1 MIKFKMIDIYV
12 QFSLGNP
19 FKGTAFLTNGVIRY
33 SNLQPASDKS
43 LSTSSSEPPFNSD
56 HFSRF
61 FQYNLALL
69 LISHLYNRLHLYLC
83 GGILLGLWQKNT
95 QANQAMAIPAVTTN
109 SMFTIFD
116 MVMFTC
122 LQIPSILIL
131 PLNYEIKMTKTMFR

>member
-1 MIKFKMIDIYV
+1 MIDIYV

-43 LSTSSSEPPFNSD
+43 LSTSSSESPFNSD

-61 FQYNLALL
+61 FQYNLAFL
-69 LISHLYNRLHLYLC
+69 LIPHLYNRLHLYLC
-83 GGILLGLWQKNT
+83 GCILLGLGQKNT

-109 SMFTIFD
+109 SMFTTFD

>member
-1 MIKFKMIDIYV
+1 MIDIYI
-12 QFSLGNP
+12 QFSFVNP

-33 SNLQPASDKS
+33 SNLQLASDKS
-43 LSTSSSEPPFNSD
+43 LSTSSSDAPFNSD

-61 FQYNLALL
+61 FQCYLALL

-83 GGILLGLWQKNT
+83 GCILLGQRQKNT
-95 QANQAMAIPAVTTN
+95 QDNQAMAIPAVTTN

-122 LQIPSILIL
+122 IQIPSILIL

>member
-1 MIKFKMIDIYV
+1 MIDIYV

-43 LSTSSSEPPFNSD
+43 LSTSSSERPFNSD

-61 FQYNLALL
+61 FQYNLAFLS
-69 LISHLYNRLHLYLC
+69 IPHLYNRLHLYLC
-83 GGILLGLWQKNT
+83 GCILLGLGQKNT